1 MTQRL
6 KAIGLGAG
14 AALALAGG
22 ALADSAFSAAEQRA
36 IAASGLPRASVVSV
50 KPDVVVAIRSRGTLS
65 QGGGVV
71 EGVVLQGEV
80 VSGQAAQM
88 LGYRS
93 LRSTVNIDCARR
105 RDMVVKMTVFTEPG
119 AKGVAI
125 NRHVPGGW
133 VQPSPDAYLSD
144 VIRAVCA

>member
-1 MTQRL
+1 M
-6 KAIGLGAG
+6 
-14 AALALAGG
+14 
-22 ALADSAFSAAEQRA
+22 
-36 IAASGLPRASVVSV
+36 VSV
-50 KPDVVVAIRSRGTLS
+50 KPDVVVAIRSRGTVS

-80 VSGQAAQM
+80 VSAQAAQM

-105 RDMVVKMTVFTEPG
+105 RDLVVKMTVFTEPG

-125 NRHVPGGW
+125 NRHVPGG
-133 VQPSPDAYLSD
+133 A
-144 VIRAVCA
+144 